1 MLRKCLKPIK
11 KSKQCCFEE
20 NLRKIDIVITTA
32 LIPGKPSPKIITKK
46 MVDGMKIG
54 SVIMDLASEFG
65 GNCELTKY
73 GETVNFKS
81 KKIIGPVNLPA
92 SVAQDPFSYFQRMF

>member
-1 MLRKCLKPIK
+1 MSKTYKKQAVLLAESLKK
-11 KSKQCCFEE
+11 T
-20 NLRKIDIVITTA
+20 DIVITTA

-65 GNCELTKY
+65 GNCELTKH
-73 GETVNFKS
+73 GKLLTINQK
-81 KKIIGPVNLPA
+81 
-92 SVAQDPFSYFQRMF
+92 R

>member
-1 MLRKCLKPIK
+1 
-11 KSKQCCFEE
+11 
-20 NLRKIDIVITTA
+20 
-32 LIPGKPSPKIITKK
+32 

-65 GNCELTKY
+65 GNCELTKH

-81 KKIIGPVNLPA
+81 KKIIDHKMVSLCIIELYLTLGTFLWLLYLEA
-92 SVAQDPFSYFQRMF
+92 EHHFDPINPSGSKHNYVK